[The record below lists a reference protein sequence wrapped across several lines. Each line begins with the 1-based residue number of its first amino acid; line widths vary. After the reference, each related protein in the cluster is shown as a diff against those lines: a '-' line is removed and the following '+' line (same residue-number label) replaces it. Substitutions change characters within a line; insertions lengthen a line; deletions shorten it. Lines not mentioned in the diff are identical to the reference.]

1 MRKEKGVNNNKN
13 TTNINK
19 NKIIINKKYSLEM
32 MYKGG
37 VVRAASRSVMTRAER

>member
-1 MRKEKGVNNNKN
+1 MNNKN
-13 TTNINK
+13 KTNMNK
-19 NKIIINKKYSLEM
+19 NKIIINKKYCLEM